1 LLQYVVREIRQAP
14 KQCACPNGESNCV
27 CPTPE
32 ILEPI
37 AVVPAVDNKLSA
49 DNDSHSNE
57 KKKNETK
64 NVTTSNRNTSN
75 DIVGRRKHERAQTK
89 KPKVPV
95 TTTVRRN
102 DDLDLGDAVI
112 IEVCSVLYGVTVDG
126 LLYI

>member
-1 LLQYVVREIRQAP
+1 VREIRQAP

-37 AVVPAVDNKLSA
+37 AVVPAVDNKSSA
-49 DNDSHSNE
+49 DNDSGSNK

-64 NVTTSNRNTSN
+64 NVTTGNRNTSN
-75 DIVGRRKHERAQTK
+75 DIVNKRQHQRAQTK
-89 KPKVPV
+89 KPKA
-95 TTTVRRN
+95 TERTTVLGN

-112 IEVCSVLYGVTVDG
+112 IEVCSVLYGVTVDV